1 MDTATKKRTSPLKKI
16 LKITGITFLI
26 LIAILIAAPF
36 VFQSQIKDMVKNFI
50 NQNLNANV
58 EFSDVNLSLFK
69 SFPQAHVEVTDLVIT
84 NFEPFKD
91 ETLATAKNLSF
102 SMSIKELFKSADE
115 GAIVV
120 NTINLNQAL
129 LTLKTNAIGQTNYD
143 IVKERPNSNEAS
155 SFAFDIKDY
164 KINKSALT
172 YIDEGS
178 NLILYITELNHSG
191 SAKFTNEISELDTKS
206 EANISLTM
214 DSTKYLNN
222 NHIKLDAL
230 LDLDLNNQ
238 KYTFKNNKGYI
249 NQLPLE
255 FKGYVQIIEEGQDI
269 DISFE
274 NPGSSFK
281 DFLAVIPEA
290 YSKNIETVETTGNFK
305 ISGIIKGKVTES
317 TIPTLDIS
325 IKSDNASFK
334 YPDLPKKV
342 ENIIIDTQIKNE
354 TGKSEDTYV
363 AINTLN
369 FKIDNDVFKSSAV
382 IKNLTGN
389 MLVNADIDG
398 VLNLANL
405 TKAYPIEMETALSGI
420 LRAKLNTAFDMNA
433 IETNAYDRIKASGN
447 ASITDMV
454 FSSDAM
460 NHPMQ
465 ISKADMTFNPSTV
478 TLNSFNAK
486 TGQSDIY
493 ATGTINNLIGFMLSK
508 KVNLKG
514 NFNVNSNTLALNDF
528 MSEETSTSSSST
540 PTSKTTTS
548 AEGLKIPQFL
558 ECTITA
564 NANTVIYDNL
574 NLKDVK
580 GTLTIKD
587 QQANLSGLS
596 SKIFDGLL
604 TISGIVS
611 TKTDSPSFNLKLDAS
626 NFDIAKSFNGL
637 ELLQSLAP
645 IAKVLQGKLNT
656 SINISGLLNK
666 EFSPQLNTVSGNA
679 FAELMTTDINENQ
692 SVLLSKLDGA
702 LNFIDFSKLDLND
715 LKANLEFANGKVN
728 VKPMNFAYKDI
739 GITVAGSHGFDKTLT
754 YDAVFN
760 VPAKYLGSEVNRL
773 IGKINDNDVNKITIP
788 VTANISGSFTNPQ
801 VKTDLT
807 SGISNLT
814 KQLIEIEKQKLIGQ
828 GKDKIKDIL
837 GGLMTGTGTGTS
849 TTGTT
854 TTGNTT
860 TGNTST
866 KDTTKVTNDTIKTTP
881 KTDPVK
887 QGVKDVLGG
896 LLGGK
901 KKKKDSVN

>member
-1 MDTATKKRTSPLKKI
+1 METTKKRKSPLKKI
-16 LKITGITFLI
+16 LKITGITLLI
-26 LIAILIAAPF
+26 LIAVLIAAPF

-50 NQNLNANV
+50 NQNLNAQV
-58 EFSDVNLSLFK
+58 EFSDVNLSLFR
-69 SFPQAHVEVTDLVIT
+69 SFPKAYVEVNDLVIT

-91 ETLATAKNLSF
+91 ETLVTAKSLAF

-115 GAIVV
+115 RPIVV
-120 NTINLNQAL
+120 NTIKLDEAL

-143 IVKERPNSNEAS
+143 IIKENPNSES
-155 SFAFDIKDY
+155 STFAFDIKDY

-178 NLILYITELNHSG
+178 NLAFYVTELNHSG
-191 SAKFTNEISELDTKS
+191 NAKFTSDISELDTHS
-206 EANISLTM
+206 EANISLIM

-222 NHIKLDAL
+222 NHVKLDAL
-230 LDLDLNNQ
+230 LDVDLNNQ
-238 KYTFKNNKGYI
+238 KYTFKENKGYI

-255 FKGYVQIIEEGQDI
+255 FRGYVQIIEEGQDI

-281 DFLAVIPEA
+281 DFLAVIPEN
-290 YSKNIETVETTGNFK
+290 YSKNIENVETTGTFK
-305 ISGIIKGKVTES
+305 VSGVIKGKMTET
-317 TIPTLDIS
+317 TIPTLDIR

-334 YPDLPKKV
+334 YPDLPKRV
-342 ENIIIDTQIKNE
+342 ENIVIDTEIKNE
-354 TGKSEDTYV
+354 TGNTDDTYV
-363 AINTLN
+363 AINILN

-382 IKNLTGN
+382 LKNITGN

-405 TKAYPIEMETALSGI
+405 TKAYPIELENELSGI

-447 ASITDMV
+447 ANITNMV
-454 FSSDAM
+454 FTTEAM
-460 NHPMQ
+460 NQPLQ

-486 TGQSDIY
+486 TGQSDLS

-528 MSEETSTSSSST
+528 MSDKTAAKSTAPSSSKSSVT
-540 PTSKTTTS
+540 
-548 AEGLKIPQFL
+548 AEALKIPEFL
-558 ECTITA
+558 ECSITA

-580 GTLTIKD
+580 GNLIIKD
-587 QQANLSGLS
+587 QQANLNGLT
-596 SKIFDGLL
+596 SKLFDGLL
-604 TISGIVS
+604 TVSGSVS
-611 TKTDSPSFNLKLDAS
+611 TKADSPSFNLDVSAES
-626 NFDIAKSFNGL
+626 FDIAKSFNGL

-645 IAKVLQGKLNT
+645 IAKVMQGKLNT
-656 SINISGLLNK
+656 TINISGLLDN
-666 EFSPQLNTVSGNA
+666 EFSPKLNTVSGKA
-679 FAELMTTDINENQ
+679 FAELLTTSINENQ
-692 SVLLSKLDGA
+692 SELLNKLGGA
-702 LNFIDFSKLDLND
+702 LSFIEFDKLDLKE
-715 LKANLEFANGKVN
+715 LKTYLDFANGMVT
-728 VKPMNFAYKDI
+728 VKPFNIAYKDI
-739 GITVAGSHGFDKTLT
+739 GITVAGSHGFDKSLN

-760 VPAKYLGSEVNRL
+760 VPAKYLGSDVNRL
-773 IGKINDNDVNKITIP
+773 IGKINDNEVNKISIP
-788 VTANISGSFTNPQ
+788 VTATISGSFTSPK
-801 VKTDLT
+801 VSTDLT
-807 SGISNLT
+807 SGVSNLT

-828 GKDKIKDIL
+828 GTDKIKNLI
-837 GGLMTGTGTGTS
+837 GGLMTGN
-849 TTGTT
+849 
-854 TTGNTT
+854 TTGNTNT
-860 TGNTST
+860 TSGTT
-866 KDTTKVTNDTIKTTP
+866 TPKDSIKIKTDSIKTNT

-901 KKKKDSVN
+901 NKKKDSVN

>member
-1 MDTATKKRTSPLKKI
+1 MDAPKKRTSPLKKI
-16 LKITGITFLI
+16 LKITGITLLI
-26 LIAILIAAPF
+26 LILVLIAAPF

-50 NQNLNANV
+50 NQNLNAEV

-69 SFPQAHVEVTDLVIT
+69 SFPQAHVEVKDLVIS
-84 NFEPFKD
+84 NFAPFKD
-91 ETLATAKNLSF
+91 ETLATVKNLSF
-102 SMSIKELFKSADE
+102 SMSVKELFKSADE
-115 GAIVV
+115 GAIVI
-120 NTINLNQAL
+120 NTITLNEAL

-143 IVKERPNSNEAS
+143 IVKESKNNDEAS
-155 SFAFDIKDY
+155 SFAFDINNYSIK
-164 KINKSALT
+164 KSALT
-172 YIDEGS
+172 YIDES
-178 NLILYITELNHSG
+178 SKLIMYISELNHSG
-191 SAKFTNEISELDTKS
+191 SAKFTSEISELDTKS

-214 DSTKYLNN
+214 DSIKYLNN

-230 LDLDLNNQ
+230 IDLDLNNQ

-255 FKGYVQIIEEGQDI
+255 FKGFVQIIEEGQDI

-281 DFLAVIPEA
+281 DFLAVIPA
-290 YSKNIETVETTGNFK
+290 SYSKNIENVETTGTFK
-305 ISGIIKGKVTES
+305 VSGIIKGKVTET

-334 YPDLPKKV
+334 YPDLPKRV
-342 ENIIIDTQIKNE
+342 ENIVIDTEIKND
-354 TGKSEDTYV
+354 TGNADDTYV

-382 IKNLTGN
+382 IKNITGN

-398 VLNLANL
+398 ILNLANL
-405 TKAYPIEMETALSGI
+405 TKAYPIELETALSGI

-460 NHPMQ
+460 NNPMQ
-465 ISKADMTFNPSTV
+465 ISRADMTFNPSTV

-486 TGQSDIY
+486 TGKSDLS

-528 MSEETSTSSSST
+528 MSEET
-540 PTSKTTTS
+540 TTTS
-548 AEGLKIPQFL
+548 NSGTTAKASSTSEGLKIPQFL

-574 NLKDVK
+574 ILKDVK
-580 GTLTIKD
+580 GTLYIKD
-587 QQANLSGLS
+587 QQANLSGLTL
-596 SKIFDGLL
+596 KLFDGLL
-604 TISGIVS
+604 TVSGSVS

-637 ELLQSLAP
+637 DLLQSLAP

-656 SINISGLLNK
+656 SINISGLLDK
-666 EFSPQLNTVSGNA
+666 EFSPQLKTVSGKA
-679 FAELMTTDINENQ
+679 FAELLTTDINENQ
-692 SVLLSKLDGA
+692 SPLLSKLDGA
-702 LNFIDFSKLDLND
+702 LSFIDFSKLDLND
-715 LKANLEFANGKVN
+715 LKANLEFANGMVN
-728 VKPMNFAYKDI
+728 LKPINLAYKDI
-739 GITVAGSHGFDKTLT
+739 GITVAGSHGFDKSLT
-754 YDAVFN
+754 YNAVFN
-760 VPAKYLGSEVNRL
+760 VPAKYLGSEINRL
-773 IGKINDNDVNKITIP
+773 IGKINDNEVNKITIP
-788 VTANISGSFTNPQ
+788 VNANISGTFSNPS

-807 SGISNLT
+807 SGITNLT

-837 GGLMTGTGTGTS
+837 GGLMNGSGTPNS
-849 TTGTT
+849 
-854 TTGNTT
+854 GNTT
-860 TGNTST
+860 ST
-866 KDTTKVTNDTIKTTP
+866 DTIKVKNDSIKSNP
-881 KTDPVK
+881 KVDPVK